1 MKIFYW
7 PTTFLLSIFLI
18 GSGLT
23 RAQDNKKIVLQ
34 GFWWDF
40 KNNNYPQGWANY
52 LIDLAPRLRRI
63 GVDAVWVPV
72 NQKNAN
78 PSSVGYSP
86 FDHYD
91 LGDKF
96 QKNNLKTPF
105 GDKDEF
111 LRLVGIFHRNGIDAI
126 QDIVLNHCDGAG
138 SGSGQGGVD
147 SAGLAFYNSNRPNSN
162 YQDIPVDP
170 TGGFKNFRYV
180 SYVTP
185 ASTETRANYLSRN
198 GRWPKNW
205 QNFNPGPGDNRYT
218 GDDLSRIMF
227 GPDLAFYP
235 NSVGLSSISTFNPV
249 QQTDYMRTQAR
260 NWMIWFKK
268 QTGVDGFRLD
278 AIKHFPASIC
288 EDVIWNVQNNAGFAN
303 GTDQMFTVGE
313 WVGGKSELDAWIDAV
328 QGRAGTFDFG
338 MRGFSGTPGLYG
350 MVYGMGN
357 YDLSNLPGT
366 QQDRRYRTVPFVN
379 NHDTFR
385 PTQPAAGSPGLQANG
400 NYPVDA
406 NGNPRR
412 WNSNSEL
419 SPNIDP
425 REPRLTAAYAI
436 MMSMDGH
443 PSVFFEDLF
452 DVGTTGKRFTHL
464 PTSETDLPVRQS
476 IANLIRCHRKLD
488 FKGGGY
494 RVRSSEASV
503 FFDGSNAQDLIVF
516 ERSAKAIIAVTD
528 NFTTNQAAWIDCD
541 FAVGTVL
548 KDYTGNFPDVT
559 VTTRMNGPGGRVRVV
574 APSCGGTANN
584 TLNKGVAVYGPK
596 SLESFFNQPF
606 VAPNRTTSH
615 EWELADD
622 LGDSNPRSLRQGGAL
637 PQNSTETRWAGK
649 IFAEAGK
656 TITYR
661 LFPSFPDRNLTL
673 LLTNSC
679 GVVLDSVKG
688 TGNLVKTFTPN
699 STNWY
704 QFRAKNSIDTNREQR
719 VWVNVTYTGP
729 DSINAL
735 ANPSRILPFVEL
747 GPDRYGCG
755 SSLTLNAAFGTG
767 ITYVWRDSLNNQ
779 IGTNPSLSVTQPGRY
794 SVTLTD
800 PISGCSTSDRIR
812 IISFEAPPVPPNVVR
827 VGDTLKITNIVP
839 GVRYTWRVN
848 GVSNPA
854 DTLTYLVIPTGATAV
869 NLTSRNQFGC
879 QNVTPN
885 LITSIASLLD
895 DEDRLRIYPNP
906 SKGNLTFEYN
916 GEEGQVSVSFVDM
929 KGAKVAEERIS
940 RGESVVKSLDVS
952 HLKPGLYLLQIQ
964 IGNQVASKKIVIQP

>member
-1 MKIFYW
+1 MKKLY
-7 PTTFLLSIFLI
+7 LLTANLLLNCLFFSTIST
-18 GSGLT
+18 G
-23 RAQDNKKIVLQ
+23 QNQKKVVLQ

-52 LIDLAPRLRRI
+52 LIDLAPRLRQI

-78 PSSVGYSP
+78 PNSVGYSP

-111 LRLVGIFHRNGIDAI
+111 LRMIGVFHRNGIDAV

-138 SGSGQGGVD
+138 SGAGLGGVD

-170 TGGFKNFRYV
+170 TSGFKNFRYV
-180 SYVTP
+180 SYVKP
-185 ASTETRANYLSRN
+185 ALSETRANYLDRN

-227 GPDLAFYP
+227 GPDIAFYP
-235 NSVGLSSISTFNPV
+235 NSIGISSISTFNPI

-278 AIKHFPASIC
+278 AIKHFPASVA
-288 EDVIWNVQNNAGFAN
+288 EDIIWNVQNNAGFAN

-313 WVGGKSELDAWIDAV
+313 WVGGKSELDAWVDAV

-338 MRGFSGTPGLYG
+338 LRGFSGTPGLYG
-350 MVYGMGN
+350 MVFGMGN

-366 QQDRRYRTVPFVN
+366 QQDRRNRTVPFVN

-385 PTQPAAGSPGLQANG
+385 PTQPSGGSPGLQANG
-400 NYPVDA
+400 NYPVDSLT
-406 NGNPRR
+406 GNPRR
-412 WNSNSEL
+412 WSSNSEL

-443 PSVFFEDLF
+443 PSIFFEDLF
-452 DVGTTGKRFTHL
+452 DIGTTGKRYTHF
-464 PTSETDLPVRQS
+464 PSNETDLPVRKS
-476 IANLIRCHRKLD
+476 IANLIRCYRKLD
-488 FKGGGY
+488 FQGGGY
-494 RVRSSEASV
+494 KVRTSESTV

-516 ERSAKAIIAVTD
+516 ERAGKAIIAVTD

-541 FAVGTVL
+541 FPVGTVL
-548 KDYTGNFPDVT
+548 KDYTGNFADVT
-559 VTTRMNGPGGRVRVV
+559 VVTRPNGPGGRVRVQ
-574 APSCGGTANN
+574 APRCNGALNN
-584 TLNKGVAVYGPK
+584 TVNKGVAVYGPK
-596 SLESFFNQPF
+596 SLENFFNQAF
-606 VAPNRTTSH
+606 QSSNRTTVH

-637 PQNSTETRWAGK
+637 PKNSTETRWAGK
-649 IFAEAGK
+649 VFSEAGK
-656 TITYR
+656 PINYK
-661 LFPSFPDRNLTL
+661 LFPSFSNCNLTL
-673 LLTNSC
+673 LLTNIC
-679 GVVLDSVKG
+679 GIPLDSVKG
-688 TGNLVKTFTPN
+688 TGVLNGNYTP
-699 STNWY
+699 SVSGWY
-704 QFRAKNSIDTNREQR
+704 HFRAKNSLDTNREQR
-719 VWVNVTYTGP
+719 VWVNVVYTSP

-735 ANPSRILPFVEL
+735 ATRSKILPYVEL

-755 SSLTLNAAFGTG
+755 SSTILNAAFGSG
-767 ITYVWRDSLNNQ
+767 LSYIWRDSIGNQ
-779 IGTNPSLSVTQPGRY
+779 IGTNPSITVTQPGKY
-794 SVTLTD
+794 SVTLSD
-800 PISGCSTSDRIR
+800 PETGCMASDQIR
-812 IISFEAPPVPPNVVR
+812 IISFENPPPNPGVIR
-827 VGDTLKITNIVP
+827 TGDTLKITVITP
-839 GVRYTWRVN
+839 GVRYLWRVN
-848 GVSNPA
+848 GVSNPS
-854 DTLTYLVIPTGATAV
+854 DTLTYIVIPPGATSI

-879 QNVTPN
+879 QSTTPN
-885 LITSIASLLD
+885 LITSVAQILESDHLKVF
-895 DEDRLRIYPNP
+895 PNP
-906 SKGNLTFEYN
+906 AKDLLTFDYSGDVGDVEVSFYDLKGSEIQKVLISN
-916 GEEGQVSVSFVDM
+916 GEEIRKNIDL
-929 KGAKVAEERIS
+929 KGFKT
-940 RGESVVKSLDVS
+940 G
-952 HLKPGLYLLQIQ
+952 PYLLKIKL
-964 IGNQVASKKIVIQP
+964 GNQYYSQKVWIGL